1 MLYLAK
7 ILPIFV
13 LPAGVIILLLVLSL
27 ALRRRALA
35 VAALA
40 VLWLSSTSLVGD
52 ALMRA
57 AEGWQVRQPVASA
70 PKAGAIVVL
79 SGMLQSSDGF
89 EGRDEW
95 TDSVDRFEAGVAL
108 AKAGKA
114 PWLVFT
120 GGWLPW
126 HPDARPEGEVL
137 RERAIDRGIPPDRIA
152 VTGSRSKHRGRVPR
166 RCRAASAAGDG
177 AGRTPSIVLVTS
189 AYHMRRARLLFTRA
203 GLSVTPFPVDFQT
216 SAAPFSFLRLVP
228 RAGTAAS
235 QHTETALREFYGYL
249 YYRHRQ
255 DGLIHRPRLSSPR
268 TGPRCAFTRARCPLA
283 SRRRTRAAFVGLV
296 ALRGLGRRNA
306 CRTSAASRTRASR
319 GCGPGSCARGCRP
332 G

>member
-40 VLWLSSTSLVGD
+40 ALWLSSTSLVGD
-52 ALMRA
+52 A
-57 AEGWQVRQPVASA
+57 RQPVASA
-70 PKAGAIVVL
+70 PEAGAIVVL

-152 VTGSRSKHRGRVPR
+152 VTGIVRNTEEESRAV
-166 RCRAASAAGDG
+166 AALLRNRDG

-189 AYHMRRARLLFTRA
+189 AYHMRRARLLFARA

-216 SAAPFSFLRLVP
+216 SAAPFSLLRVVP
-228 RAGTAAS
+228 RAGSIA
-235 QHTETALREFYGYL
+235 QTETALREFYGYL
-249 YYRHRQ
+249 YYR
-255 DGLIHRPRLSSPR
+255 LVR
-268 TGPRCAFTRARCPLA
+268 TG
-283 SRRRTRAAFVGLV
+283 
-296 ALRGLGRRNA
+296 
-306 CRTSAASRTRASR
+306 
-319 GCGPGSCARGCRP
+319 
-332 G
+332 